1 MIASSVIRVGD
12 RVYWRDPDD
21 DLCSGWG
28 KVVSLDNEEDSE
40 EWDNETIAYIEKDD
54 GGEVECPLNE
64 LYWKKPN
71 K

>member
-21 DLCSGWG
+21 DLCSEWG
-28 KVVSLDNEEDSE
+28 EVVSLDSQ
-40 EWDNETIAYIEKDD
+40 EWDSETIATIKKDD

>member
-12 RVYWRDPDD
+12 HVYWRDPDD
-21 DLCSGWG
+21 DICSGWG
-28 KVVSLDNEEDSE
+28 SVVSLTSE
-40 EWDNETIAYIEKDD
+40 EWDSETIATIKKDD